1 MIYTL
6 LKQVTELS
14 KKLIRIEKK
23 KKIFTESVVMA
34 KRQQYSHSLQL

>member
-1 MIYTL
+1 MIQTL
-6 LKQVTELS
+6 LKQVTELL
-14 KKLIRIEKK
+14 KKLIKDRKK